1 MKVILL
7 NNNPAVSKL
16 VSVSLNKLGYTFAEI
31 DNLEYLTSND
41 ADLIIC
47 DSGLYD
53 SKINYLEYAKNQ
65 LFLIPRNRA
74 DEYNLAKSQTLQK
87 PFLPTDFIDV
97 VKRILVEIPKST
109 KIVEPKPSDIKVGD
123 EFGQIHTNDN
133 IDVFSD
139 LNSDELPD
147 DINKLQDDFENSSF
161 DDENHEEQELE
172 QFENLIEVAEPELA
186 KDEFDDDLG
195 LDDESGKIESLMD
208 KSKDVNNLTDD
219 LMSDNK
225 ELNIATDE
233 FNLDNIDDEI
243 AKLDSLEYETDN
255 LADKNLNKSVDESQ
269 AKSVD
274 NQINANNQIQELD
287 DADLDLDN
295 PDIKLNKIDSLDDK
309 KELDTLDN
317 TDNLADK
324 NLNKSVD
331 ESQAKSVDNQIN
343 ANNQIQELDDAD
355 LDLDNPGIKLNKIDS
370 LDDKKELD
378 TLDNT
383 DNLADKNLNKSVDE
397 SQAKSVDN
405 QINANNQIQE
415 LDDADLDLDNPGIK
429 LNEIDSLDDKKELDT
444 LDNKASEIE
453 ALDDLSNDEQIIDN
467 LDNQAQESSPS
478 NKLNDKQKQQNI
490 KDITSEYENI
500 KLDIS
505 ALDALPDGDGEID
518 NAEFDTTFKD
528 EIKDE
533 SAIKPVGKPE
543 LESKFQDDSMA
554 DLAAIPHEITEC
566 DEIDKESI
574 IQPEAVAKFATDES
588 EQTQPVQESK
598 SEFEFK
604 DKSMDESTQKTKPAF
619 LVEEI
624 GLDKSD
630 NELDDLESEL
640 AGFES
645 DLANIKSS
653 QDEYEP
659 LDFDESQDFNEL
671 ANENDQV
678 KDVEYTENLNK
689 LSSMLDEID
698 NMDCENN
705 MKNQDLSNSYE
716 ASTIDEI
723 EEAAIKE
730 ALHEENNKEDSQ
742 TQNEPKV
749 NQSDKNAVENK
760 TEPSQNEQKEIA
772 QVLASQIGEGLGRAF
787 STSALKD
794 VLKDINININISFEG
809 R

>member
-87 PFLPTDFIDV
+87 PFLPTDFIDI

-109 KIVEPKPSDIKVGD
+109 KIVEPKPSNIKVGD
-123 EFGQIHTNDN
+123 EFGQIHTNDKV
-133 IDVFSD
+133 DVFSD
-139 LNSDELPD
+139 LNSDELLD
-147 DINKLQDDFENSSF
+147 DINNLQDDFENSSF

-172 QFENLIEVAEPELA
+172 QFENLIEVAEPKLD

-195 LDDESGKIESLMD
+195 LDDELSKIESLMD
-208 KSKDVNNLTDD
+208 ESKDVNNLTDD
-219 LMSDNK
+219 LISDNK

-233 FNLDNIDDEI
+233 FNLDNIDDEL
-243 AKLDSLEYETDN
+243 ARLDSLEYETDN

-274 NQINANNQIQELD
+274 NQINTNNQNQELD

-295 PDIKLNKIDSLDDK
+295 L
-309 KELDTLDN
+309 
-317 TDNLADK
+317 
-324 NLNKSVD
+324 
-331 ESQAKSVDNQIN
+331 
-343 ANNQIQELDDAD
+343 
-355 LDLDNPGIKLNKIDS
+355 
-370 LDDKKELD
+370 
-378 TLDNT
+378 
-383 DNLADKNLNKSVDE
+383 
-397 SQAKSVDN
+397 
-405 QINANNQIQE
+405 
-415 LDDADLDLDNPGIK
+415 GIK
-429 LNEIDSLDDKKELDT
+429 LNEIDSLDDKA
-444 LDNKASEIE
+444 NEIE

-467 LDNQAQESSPS
+467 LDNQTQESSLS
-478 NKLNDKQKQQNI
+478 NELNDEQKHQNI

-500 KLDIS
+500 ELDIS
-505 ALDALPDGDGEID
+505 AFDALPDGDGEVD

-533 SAIKPVGKPE
+533 SAIKPVGKSE
-543 LESKFQDDSMA
+543 LESKFQDDSVA
-554 DLAAIPHEITEC
+554 DLAAIPQEITEF

-574 IQPEAVAKFATDES
+574 IQPKAVAEFATDEF
-588 EQTQPVQESK
+588 EQTQPIQESK

-604 DKSMDESTQKTKPAF
+604 DESMDESTQKTQPAF

-624 GLDKSD
+624 GLDKFD

-653 QDEYEP
+653 QDEYES

-671 ANENDQV
+671 ADENDQV

-730 ALHEENNKEDSQ
+730 ALHEENSKEDSQ
-742 TQNEPKV
+742 TQSEPEV
-749 NQSDKNAVENK
+749 NQSDKIAVENK
-760 TEPSQNEQKEIA
+760 TELSQNEQNEIA

-794 VLKDINININISFEG
+794 VLKDININISISFEG

>member
-16 VSVSLNKLGYTFAEI
+16 VSVSLNKVGYTFAEI

-123 EFGQIHTNDN
+123 EFGQIHTNDK

-147 DINKLQDDFENSSF
+147 DINKLQNDFENSSF

-186 KDEFDDDLG
+186 KDEFDDDLE

-233 FNLDNIDDEI
+233 FNLDNIDDEL
-243 AKLDSLEYETDN
+243 ARLDSLEYETDN
-255 LADKNLNKSVDESQ
+255 LADKNLNKSV
-269 AKSVD
+269 
-274 NQINANNQIQELD
+274 
-287 DADLDLDN
+287 
-295 PDIKLNKIDSLDDK
+295 
-309 KELDTLDN
+309 
-317 TDNLADK
+317 
-324 NLNKSVD
+324 
-331 ESQAKSVDNQIN
+331 
-343 ANNQIQELDDAD
+343 
-355 LDLDNPGIKLNKIDS
+355 G
-370 LDDKKELD
+370 
-378 TLDNT
+378 
-383 DNLADKNLNKSVDE
+383 E

-444 LDNKASEIE
+444 LDNKASEIV

-505 ALDALPDGDGEID
+505 ALDALPDGDGEVD

-543 LESKFQDDSMA
+543 LESKFQDDSVA

-574 IQPEAVAKFATDES
+574 IQPEAAAKFATDEF

-653 QDEYEP
+653 QDDEP

>member
-87 PFLPTDFIDV
+87 PFLPTDFIDI

-109 KIVEPKPSDIKVGD
+109 KIVEPKPSNIKVGD
-123 EFGQIHTNDN
+123 EFGQIHTNDK

-139 LNSDELPD
+139 LNSDELLD

-172 QFENLIEVAEPELA
+172 QFENLIEVAEPKLD

-195 LDDESGKIESLMD
+195 LDDELSKIESLMD
-208 KSKDVNNLTDD
+208 ESKDVDNLTDD
-219 LMSDNK
+219 LISDNK

-233 FNLDNIDDEI
+233 FNLDNIDDEL
-243 AKLDSLEYETDN
+243 ARLDSLEYETDN

-274 NQINANNQIQELD
+274 NQINTNNQIQELD
-287 DADLDLDN
+287 DVDLDLDN
-295 PDIKLNKIDSLDDK
+295 L
-309 KELDTLDN
+309 
-317 TDNLADK
+317 
-324 NLNKSVD
+324 
-331 ESQAKSVDNQIN
+331 
-343 ANNQIQELDDAD
+343 
-355 LDLDNPGIKLNKIDS
+355 
-370 LDDKKELD
+370 
-378 TLDNT
+378 
-383 DNLADKNLNKSVDE
+383 
-397 SQAKSVDN
+397 
-405 QINANNQIQE
+405 
-415 LDDADLDLDNPGIK
+415 GIK
-429 LNEIDSLDDKKELDT
+429 LNEIDSLDDKA
-444 LDNKASEIE
+444 NEIE

-467 LDNQAQESSPS
+467 LDNQAQESSLN
-478 NKLNDKQKQQNI
+478 NKLNDEQKHQNI

-500 KLDIS
+500 ELDIS
-505 ALDALPDGDGEID
+505 AFDALPDGDDEID

-533 SAIKPVGKPE
+533 SAIKPVGKSE
-543 LESKFQDDSMA
+543 LESKFQDDSVA
-554 DLAAIPHEITEC
+554 DLAAIPQEITEF

-574 IQPEAVAKFATDES
+574 IQPEAVAEFATDEF

-604 DKSMDESTQKTKPAF
+604 DESMDESTQKTQPAF

-624 GLDKSD
+624 GLDKFD

-653 QDEYEP
+653 QDEYES

-671 ANENDQV
+671 ADENDQV

-705 MKNQDLSNSYE
+705 MKNQNLSNSYE

-742 TQNEPKV
+742 TQSEPEV
-749 NQSDKNAVENK
+749 NQSDKIAVENK
-760 TEPSQNEQKEIA
+760 TELSQNEQNEIA

-794 VLKDINININISFEG
+794 VLKDININISISFEG

>member
-123 EFGQIHTNDN
+123 EFGQIHTNDK

-147 DINKLQDDFENSSF
+147 DTNKLQDDFENSSF

-233 FNLDNIDDEI
+233 FNLDNIDDEL
-243 AKLDSLEYETDN
+243 AKLDNLEYE
-255 LADKNLNKSVDESQ
+255 
-269 AKSVD
+269 
-274 NQINANNQIQELD
+274 
-287 DADLDLDN
+287 
-295 PDIKLNKIDSLDDK
+295 
-309 KELDTLDN
+309 

-355 LDLDNPGIKLNKIDS
+355 LDLDNPGIKLNEIDS

-383 DNLADKNLNKSVDE
+383 DNLVDKNLNKSVDE

-478 NKLNDKQKQQNI
+478 NKLNDEQKQQNI

-505 ALDALPDGDGEID
+505 ALDALPDGDGEVD

-543 LESKFQDDSMA
+543 LESKFQDDSVA
-554 DLAAIPHEITEC
+554 DLAAIPQEITEC

-574 IQPEAVAKFATDES
+574 IQPEAVAKFATNEF

-624 GLDKSD
+624 GRDKSD

-653 QDEYEP
+653 QDDEP

-749 NQSDKNAVENK
+749 NQSDKNTVENK

-772 QVLASQIGEGLGRAF
+772 QVLASQIGEGLGKAF

-794 VLKDINININISFEG
+794 VLKDININISISFEG

>member
-53 SKINYLEYAKNQ
+53 NKINYLEYAKNQ

-123 EFGQIHTNDN
+123 EFGQIHTNDK

-139 LNSDELPD
+139 LNSDELLD
-147 DINKLQDDFENSSF
+147 DVNKLQDDFENSSF

-233 FNLDNIDDEI
+233 FNLDNIDDEL
-243 AKLDSLEYETDN
+243 AKLDNLEYETDN

-269 AKSVD
+269 AKSID
-274 NQINANNQIQELD
+274 NQINTNSQIQELD

-295 PDIKLNKIDSLDDK
+295 PDIKLN
-309 KELDTLDN
+309 E
-317 TDNLADK
+317 
-324 NLNKSVD
+324 
-331 ESQAKSVDNQIN
+331 
-343 ANNQIQELDDAD
+343 
-355 LDLDNPGIKLNKIDS
+355 IDS

-444 LDNKASEIE
+444 LDNKASEIV

-505 ALDALPDGDGEID
+505 ALDALPDGDGEVD

-543 LESKFQDDSMA
+543 LESKFQDDSVA
-554 DLAAIPHEITEC
+554 DLAATPQEITEC

-630 NELDDLESEL
+630 NELNDLESEL

-653 QDEYEP
+653 QDDEP

-749 NQSDKNAVENK
+749 NQSDKIAVENK

>member
-16 VSVSLNKLGYTFAEI
+16 VSVSLNKVGYTFAEI

-123 EFGQIHTNDN
+123 EFGQIHTNDK

-147 DINKLQDDFENSSF
+147 DINKLQNDFENSSF

-186 KDEFDDDLG
+186 KDEFDDDLE

-233 FNLDNIDDEI
+233 FNLDNIDDEL
-243 AKLDSLEYETDN
+243 ARLDSLEYETDN

-274 NQINANNQIQELD
+274 NQIN
-287 DADLDLDN
+287 
-295 PDIKLNKIDSLDDK
+295 
-309 KELDTLDN
+309 T
-317 TDNLADK
+317 
-324 NLNKSVD
+324 
-331 ESQAKSVDNQIN
+331 
-343 ANNQIQELDDAD
+343 
-355 LDLDNPGIKLNKIDS
+355 
-370 LDDKKELD
+370 
-378 TLDNT
+378 
-383 DNLADKNLNKSVDE
+383 
-397 SQAKSVDN
+397 
-405 QINANNQIQE
+405 NNQIQE

-478 NKLNDKQKQQNI
+478 NKLNDEQKHQNI

-505 ALDALPDGDGEID
+505 ALDALPDGDSEVD

-543 LESKFQDDSMA
+543 LESKFQDDSVA
-554 DLAAIPHEITEC
+554 DLAAIPQEITEC

-574 IQPEAVAKFATDES
+574 IQPEAAAKFATDEF
-588 EQTQPVQESK
+588 EQAQPVQESK

-659 LDFDESQDFNEL
+659 LDFDENQDFNKL

-689 LSSMLDEID
+689 LSNMLDEID

>member
-233 FNLDNIDDEI
+233 FNLDNIDDEL

-287 DADLDLDN
+287 DADLN
-295 PDIKLNKIDSLDDK
+295 
-309 KELDTLDN
+309 
-317 TDNLADK
+317 
-324 NLNKSVD
+324 
-331 ESQAKSVDNQIN
+331 
-343 ANNQIQELDDAD
+343 
-355 LDLDNPGIKLNKIDS
+355 
-370 LDDKKELD
+370 
-378 TLDNT
+378 
-383 DNLADKNLNKSVDE
+383 
-397 SQAKSVDN
+397 
-405 QINANNQIQE
+405 
-415 LDDADLDLDNPGIK
+415 LDNPGIK
-429 LNEIDSLDDKKELDT
+429 LNEIDSLDDKKELDS

-453 ALDDLSNDEQIIDN
+453 ALDDLNNDEQIIDN

-505 ALDALPDGDGEID
+505 ALDELPDGDGEVD

-543 LESKFQDDSMA
+543 LESKFQDDSVA
-554 DLAAIPHEITEC
+554 DLAAIPQEITEC

-574 IQPEAVAKFATDES
+574 IQPEAVAKFATNEF

-624 GLDKSD
+624 GRDKSD

-653 QDEYEP
+653 QDDEP

-749 NQSDKNAVENK
+749 NQSDKNTVENK

-772 QVLASQIGEGLGRAF
+772 QVLASQIGEGLGKAF

-794 VLKDINININISFEG
+794 VLKDININISISFEG

>member
-295 PDIKLNKIDSLDDK
+295 PD
-309 KELDTLDN
+309 
-317 TDNLADK
+317 
-324 NLNKSVD
+324 
-331 ESQAKSVDNQIN
+331 
-343 ANNQIQELDDAD
+343 
-355 LDLDNPGIKLNKIDS
+355 IKLNKIDS

-760 TEPSQNEQKEIA
+760 TEPSRNEQKEIA

>member
-87 PFLPTDFIDV
+87 PFLPTDFIDI

-109 KIVEPKPSDIKVGD
+109 KIIEPKPSNIKVGD
-123 EFGQIHTNDN
+123 EFGQIHTNDK

-139 LNSDELPD
+139 LNSDELLD

-172 QFENLIEVAEPELA
+172 QFENLIEVAEPKLD
-186 KDEFDDDLG
+186 KDEFDNDLG
-195 LDDESGKIESLMD
+195 LDDELGKIESLMD
-208 KSKDVNNLTDD
+208 ESKDVNNLTDD
-219 LMSDNK
+219 LISDNK

-233 FNLDNIDDEI
+233 FNLDNIDDEL
-243 AKLDSLEYETDN
+243 ARLDSLEYETDN

-274 NQINANNQIQELD
+274 NQINTNNQIQELD

-295 PDIKLNKIDSLDDK
+295 L
-309 KELDTLDN
+309 
-317 TDNLADK
+317 
-324 NLNKSVD
+324 
-331 ESQAKSVDNQIN
+331 
-343 ANNQIQELDDAD
+343 
-355 LDLDNPGIKLNKIDS
+355 
-370 LDDKKELD
+370 
-378 TLDNT
+378 
-383 DNLADKNLNKSVDE
+383 
-397 SQAKSVDN
+397 
-405 QINANNQIQE
+405 
-415 LDDADLDLDNPGIK
+415 GIK
-429 LNEIDSLDDKKELDT
+429 LNEIDSLDDKA
-444 LDNKASEIE
+444 NEIK

-467 LDNQAQESSPS
+467 LDNQAQESSLS
-478 NKLNDKQKQQNI
+478 NELNDEQKHQNI

-500 KLDIS
+500 ELDIS
-505 ALDALPDGDGEID
+505 AFDALPDGDGEVD

-543 LESKFQDDSMA
+543 LESKFQDDSVA
-554 DLAAIPHEITEC
+554 DLAAIPQEITEF

-574 IQPEAVAKFATDES
+574 IQPEAVAEFATDEF

-604 DKSMDESTQKTKPAF
+604 DESTQKTQPAF

-624 GLDKSD
+624 GLDKFD

-653 QDEYEP
+653 QDEYES

-671 ANENDQV
+671 ADENDQV

-742 TQNEPKV
+742 TQSEPEV
-749 NQSDKNAVENK
+749 NQSDKIPVENK
-760 TEPSQNEQKEIA
+760 TELSQNEQNEIA

-794 VLKDINININISFEG
+794 VLKDININISISFEG